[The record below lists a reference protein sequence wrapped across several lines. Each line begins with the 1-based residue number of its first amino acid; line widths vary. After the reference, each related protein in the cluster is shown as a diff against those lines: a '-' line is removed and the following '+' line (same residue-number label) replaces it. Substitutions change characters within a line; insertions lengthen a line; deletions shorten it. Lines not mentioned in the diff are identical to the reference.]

1 MHFESS
7 ILALMK
13 ALCNSSHSVTSVG
26 VSGHIFVHR
35 LHTNLKS
42 GAAIAQHVRE
52 VPLEAIVRSGLD
64 RDPDALRLAPLA
76 VLHCLG
82 HGIAA
87 VARQGVVEVPD
98 EVVSILLRQCHE
110 GAAHHDEFNLQP
122 SEVKKRLGVWSISQ
136 PCPRY
141 DLAVSAVP
149 LCGVFADMG
158 HTWRAPIV
166 NQVD

>member
-1 MHFESS
+1 MHLESS

-13 ALCNSSHSVTSVG
+13 TLSYSSHSVASVG

-35 LHTNLKS
+35 LHANLKP

-76 VLHCLG
+76 VLHRLG

-98 EVVSILLRQCHE
+98 KVVSILLRQCHE

-122 SEVKKRLGVWSISQ
+122 GEVIKGLGFGK
-136 PCPRY
+136 
-141 DLAVSAVP
+141 L
-149 LCGVFADMG
+149 
-158 HTWRAPIV
+158 V
-166 NQVD
+166 NLVHAMT